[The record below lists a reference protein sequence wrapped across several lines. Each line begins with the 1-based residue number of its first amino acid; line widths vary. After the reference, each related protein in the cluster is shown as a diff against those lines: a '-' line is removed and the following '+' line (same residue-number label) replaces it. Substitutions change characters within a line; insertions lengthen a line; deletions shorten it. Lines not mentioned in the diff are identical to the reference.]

1 MFFKKNKP
9 KIFCIGQNKTG
20 TTSLQK
26 FFQDHGFKVG
36 DQPTAEL
43 LMDDYINRNWKPILK
58 YCETAEVFQ
67 DVPFSNDYLFI
78 LLDYHFPNAKFIL
91 TERDSP
97 EQWYNSITKFHAKL
111 FGKDGQVPTKEDLQ
125 NATYRYNGFLWK
137 TFYEKYGEVPGN
149 IYNKTHL
156 ISIYEERNKQ
166 IKHYFKNK
174 SNFLVVNLSQP
185 DAIQKMADF
194 LQITPKYEE
203 MPWENKTEAIK
214 K

>member
-1 MFFKKNKP
+1 MIFKKNKP

-43 LMDDYINRNWKPILK
+43 LMDDYIARNWKPILK

-67 DVPFSNDYLFI
+67 DFPFSNDFLYV

-91 TERDSP
+91 SERNNA
-97 EQWYNSITKFHAKL
+97 EQWYISLTKFHTKL

-125 NATYRYNGFLWK
+125 NSNYRYTGFIWK
-137 TFYEKYGEVPGN
+137 SFKERYGDIEGD
-149 IYNKTHL
+149 IYNKENL
-156 ISIYEERNKQ
+156 IRTYQNRNEQ
-166 IKHYFKNK
+166 IKYYFKGK
-174 SNFLVVNLSQP
+174 PNFLIVNLSKS
-185 DAIQKMADF
+185 DAVQKVADF
-194 LQITPKYEE
+194 VQIKPLYKE
-203 MPWENKTEAIK
+203 MPWENKTETL
-214 K
+214 